1 MGHAVDPNGRLRAGQ
16 ACGVGRCVAAMTPI
30 QLAREIESAYDSR
43 DRDTLLRMLA
53 RLVTLAEAALRPP
66 RPPLE
71 PSD

>member
-1 MGHAVDPNGRLRAGQ
+1 
-16 ACGVGRCVAAMTPI
+16 MTPI
-30 QLAREIESAYDSR
+30 DLARAIENAYDSR

-53 RLVTLAEAALRPP
+53 RLVMLAEAALRPP

>member
-1 MGHAVDPNGRLRAGQ
+1 M
-16 ACGVGRCVAAMTPI
+16 
-30 QLAREIESAYDSR
+30 QLAREIELAYDSR

>member
-1 MGHAVDPNGRLRAGQ
+1 
-16 ACGVGRCVAAMTPI
+16 MTPI

-53 RLVTLAEAALRPP
+53 RLVTLAEAALRPTQ
-66 RPPLE
+66 PPLE